1 MKKYYF
7 ILACMA
13 LFIGFTACTK
23 SITNEDDQLMI
34 SSSAKKTEK
43 QLPIKGTYTTSA
55 RILVGPPIMQQE
67 ITGYGESSHL
77 GRSMFI
83 AFPTIYFTTPPPFS
97 NSGTTIFK
105 AANGDEFYTTFTGT
119 VTPNP
124 DGSNTVVMNHIIN
137 GGTGR
142 FKQASGNFTGFTIG
156 VPGHSEGTIT
166 YEGTISY

>member
-13 LFIGFTACTK
+13 LFTGFTACTK
-23 SITNEDDQLMI
+23 SISNEDGQLMI
-34 SSSAKKTEK
+34 SSSSTKNNK
-43 QLPIKGTYTTSA
+43 QVSIKGTYTTSA
-55 RILVGPPIMQQE
+55 KILAGPPIMQQE
-67 ITGYGESSHL
+67 ITGHGESSHL

-83 AFPTIYFTTPPPFS
+83 AYPTIYFTTPPPFK
-97 NSGTTIFK
+97 NSGTTMFK
-105 AANGDEFYTTFTGT
+105 AANGDEFYTSFTGT

-124 DGSNTVVMNHIIN
+124 DGTNTVVMDHIIT

-142 FKQASGNFTGFTIG
+142 FKQASGNLTGYTIG
-156 VPGHSEGTIT
+156 IPGHAEGTVS